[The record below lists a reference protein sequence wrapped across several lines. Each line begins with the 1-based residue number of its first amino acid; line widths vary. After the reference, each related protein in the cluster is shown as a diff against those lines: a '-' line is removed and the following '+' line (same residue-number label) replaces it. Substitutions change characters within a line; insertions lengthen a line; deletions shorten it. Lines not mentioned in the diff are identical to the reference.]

1 MYGEADIVVKV
12 QSPTEDEIGHLRE
25 GQVLICFL
33 NGPQEPELVEK
44 LADAGVTV
52 FSNEAVPRTSAAQ
65 AMDALSSMGSIA
77 GYKCALIAADTIGKY
92 VPMLST
98 AAGTTKAANVMV
110 FGVAVAGLQAM
121 AIMNRL
127 GGEVFAYDIRPET
140 KEQAESLG
148 ATFIDS
154 EDEKED
160 EGEDP
165 YEEYQPTGWRKL
177 MTSLGF
183 YSYAEPPRDRY
194 IVEGEEEEE
203 EDSEEEDEGWS
214 QEKLDEDQKL
224 IRERMQEMDIVIT
237 TALVP
242 GRKAPQLVD
251 KDMVES
257 MKPGS
262 VIVDLAAESGGN
274 CELTEAGETVE
285 HEGVRIVGPV
295 NLPST
300 MPIHASQLY
309 SRNMYNLIGHITEDQ
324 AEDKDEKDLHL
335 NLDFED
341 EIISRDLHRA
351 RGRDPP
357 RADQGSASGG
367 RMTSQL
373 LAELAIFVISA
384 FLGFELISRVP
395 NLLHTPLMSATNAI
409 HGIVLVGAIIALASA
424 SDGFTTT
431 VGMIAVDLRGDER
444 GRRLLGYEPDARHV
458 RPAEEAG
465 QEERG
470 IALAGRDRSS
480 PTSWLPRCSS
490 TASGA

>member
-1 MYGEADIVVKV
+1 MVDSRTLSAICDISITKRSFVDNGWPRERRSGSDAIIWRVKVGIPREVVEGERRVGLVPETAGRLVKDGFEVIVESGAGRDYNLDDAYEEAGASIAEGPEEVYGEADIVVKV
-12 QSPTEDEIGHLRE
+12 QSPTEDEIGFLRE
-25 GQVLICFL
+25 GLVLICFL

-44 LADAGVTV
+44 LAEAGVTV

-110 FGVAVAGLQAM
+110 FGVAVAGLQAI

-140 KEQAESLG
+140 KEQAQSLG

-154 EDEKED
+154 ADEKKDEEEED
-160 EGEDP
+160 G
-165 YEEYQPTGWRKL
+165 YEEYEPTGWRKL

-194 IVEGEEEEE
+194 IVEGEEE
-203 EDSEEEDEGWS
+203 DGSEEEDEGWS

-224 IRERMQEMDIVIT
+224 IKERMGEMDIVIT

-251 KDMVES
+251 KAMVES

-285 HEGVRIVGPV
+285 HKGVRIVGPV

-309 SRNMYNLIGHITEDQ
+309 SRNMYNLIGHITEDPS
-324 AEDKDEKDLHL
+324 EDNKDLQL
-335 NLDFED
+335 DLDFED
-341 EIISRDLHRA
+341 EITGETCIA
-351 RGRDPP
+351 Y
-357 RADQGSASGG
+357 GG
-367 RMTSQL
+367 EIRHEPTR
-373 LAELAIFVISA
+373 E
-384 FLGFELISRVP
+384 
-395 NLLHTPLMSATNAI
+395 
-409 HGIVLVGAIIALASA
+409 ALQ
-424 SDGFTTT
+424 
-431 VGMIAVDLRGDER
+431 
-444 GRRLLGYEPDARHV
+444 
-458 RPAEEAG
+458 EAG
-465 QEERG
+465 
-470 IALAGRDRSS
+470 
-480 PTSWLPRCSS
+480 
-490 TASGA
+490 

>member
-1 MYGEADIVVKV
+1 LVTVGLRERRSGSDAIIWRVKVGIPREVAEGERRVGLVPETVGRLVKDGFAVLVESGAGRDYNLDANYEEAGARVVDDAAGVYDEADIVVKV
-12 QSPTEDEIGHLRE
+12 QSPTEDEIGLLRE

-44 LADAGVTV
+44 LAEAGVTV

-110 FGVAVAGLQAM
+110 FGVAVAGLQTM

-127 GGEVFAYDIRPET
+127 GASVFAYDIRPET
-140 KEQAESLG
+140 KEQAQSLG

-160 EGEDP
+160 EHEEDG

-194 IVEGEEEEE
+194 IVEGEEEEQ
-203 EDSEEEDEGWS
+203 DGSEEEDEGWS
-214 QEKLDEDQKL
+214 KEKLDEDQKL
-224 IRERMQEMDIVIT
+224 IRERMEEMDIVIT

-242 GRKAPQLVD
+242 GKKAPQLVD

-285 HEGVRIVGPV
+285 HSQVRIVGPV

-309 SRNMYNLIGHITEDQ
+309 SRNMYNLIGHITEDRS
-324 AEDKDEKDLHL
+324 EDKDEKDLHL
-335 NLDFED
+335 ELDFED
-341 EIISRDLHRA
+341 EIIDETCIAH
-351 RGRDPP
+351 
-357 RADQGSASGG
+357 GG
-367 RMTSQL
+367 EIR
-373 LAELAIFVISA
+373 
-384 FLGFELISRVP
+384 
-395 NLLHTPLMSATNAI
+395 
-409 HGIVLVGAIIALASA
+409 HGPTREALQ
-424 SDGFTTT
+424 
-431 VGMIAVDLRGDER
+431 
-444 GRRLLGYEPDARHV
+444 
-458 RPAEEAG
+458 EAG
-465 QEERG
+465 
-470 IALAGRDRSS
+470 
-480 PTSWLPRCSS
+480 
-490 TASGA
+490 

>member
-1 MYGEADIVVKV
+1 MLLVTICRRKRRPCSDAIIWRVKVGIPQEVTEGERRVGLVPETVGRLIKDGFEVIVESGAGRDYNLDANYEEAGATVVDGADDVYGEADIVVKV
-12 QSPTEDEIGHLRE
+12 QSPTEDEIGLLRE

-33 NGPQEPELVEK
+33 NGPQNPELVEK
-44 LADAGVTV
+44 LAEAGVTV

-65 AMDALSSMGSIA
+65 SMDALSSMGSIA

-127 GGEVFAYDIRPET
+127 GAEVFAYDIRPET

-160 EGEDP
+160 EEEDS
-165 YEEYQPTGWRKL
+165 YEEYEPTGWRKL

-194 IVEGEEEEE
+194 IVEGEEEEK
-203 EDSEEEDEGWS
+203 DNSDEEDEGWS

-224 IRERMQEMDIVIT
+224 IGERMQEMDIVIT

-324 AEDKDEKDLHL
+324 SEDKGEKDLHL
-335 NLDFED
+335 DLDFED
-341 EIISRDLHRA
+341 EII
-351 RGRDPP
+351 GE
-357 RADQGSASGG
+357 
-367 RMTSQL
+367 TC
-373 LAELAIFVISA
+373 
-384 FLGFELISRVP
+384 
-395 NLLHTPLMSATNAI
+395 
-409 HGIVLVGAIIALASA
+409 IAH
-424 SDGFTTT
+424 DGE
-431 VGMIAVDLRGDER
+431 IRH
-444 GRRLLGYEPDARHV
+444 EPTREALQ
-458 RPAEEAG
+458 EAG
-465 QEERG
+465 
-470 IALAGRDRSS
+470 
-480 PTSWLPRCSS
+480 
-490 TASGA
+490 

>member
-1 MYGEADIVVKV
+1 VKVGIPQEITEGERRVGLVPETVGRLIKDGFEVIVESGAGRDYNLDANYEEAGATVVDGADDVYGEADIVVKV
-12 QSPTEDEIGHLRE
+12 QSPTEDEIGLLRE

-33 NGPQEPELVEK
+33 NGPQDPELVEK
-44 LADAGVTV
+44 LAEAGVTV

-65 AMDALSSMGSIA
+65 SMDALSSMGSIA

-127 GGEVFAYDIRPET
+127 GAEVFAYDIRPET

-160 EGEDP
+160 EEEDS
-165 YEEYQPTGWRKL
+165 YEEYEPTGWRKL

-203 EDSEEEDEGWS
+203 DNSDEEDEGWS

-224 IRERMQEMDIVIT
+224 ISERMQEMDIVIT

-251 KDMVES
+251 KAMVES

-309 SRNMYNLIGHITEDQ
+309 SRNMYNLIGHITEDRS
-324 AEDKDEKDLHL
+324 ENKDEKDLHL
-335 NLDFED
+335 DLDFED
-341 EIISRDLHRA
+341 EIIGETCIAHD
-351 RGRDPP
+351 
-357 RADQGSASGG
+357 GG
-367 RMTSQL
+367 IRHEPTR
-373 LAELAIFVISA
+373 E
-384 FLGFELISRVP
+384 
-395 NLLHTPLMSATNAI
+395 
-409 HGIVLVGAIIALASA
+409 ALQ
-424 SDGFTTT
+424 
-431 VGMIAVDLRGDER
+431 
-444 GRRLLGYEPDARHV
+444 
-458 RPAEEAG
+458 EAG
-465 QEERG
+465 
-470 IALAGRDRSS
+470 
-480 PTSWLPRCSS
+480 
-490 TASGA
+490 

>member
-1 MYGEADIVVKV
+1 MVTVDLRERRSGSDAIIWRVKVGIPREVAEGERRVGLVPETVGRLVKDGFEVIVQTRAGRDYNLDADYEEAGAKIVDGADGVYGEADIVVKV
-12 QSPTEDEIGHLRE
+12 QSPTEDEIGLLRE

-33 NGPQEPELVEK
+33 NGPQAPDLVEK
-44 LADAGVTV
+44 LAEAGVTV

-65 AMDALSSMGSIA
+65 AMDGLSSMGSIA

-110 FGVAVAGLQAM
+110 FGVAVAGLQAI

-140 KEQAESLG
+140 KEQAQSLG

-154 EDEKED
+154 EDEKE
-160 EGEDP
+160 EEEEDP
-165 YEEYQPTGWRKL
+165 FEEYQPMGWRKL

-203 EDSEEEDEGWS
+203 ANSEEEDEGWS

-224 IRERMQEMDIVIT
+224 IRERMEEMDVVIT

-251 KDMVES
+251 RDMVES

-295 NLPST
+295 NLPSM

-309 SRNMYNLIGHITEDQ
+309 SRNMYNLIGHITEDRS
-324 AEDKDEKDLHL
+324 EDKDEKDLHL
-335 NLDFED
+335 DLDFED
-341 EIISRDLHRA
+341 EITGETCIAH
-351 RGRDPP
+351 
-357 RADQGSASGG
+357 GG
-367 RMTSQL
+367 EIR
-373 LAELAIFVISA
+373 
-384 FLGFELISRVP
+384 
-395 NLLHTPLMSATNAI
+395 
-409 HGIVLVGAIIALASA
+409 HGPTREALQ
-424 SDGFTTT
+424 
-431 VGMIAVDLRGDER
+431 
-444 GRRLLGYEPDARHV
+444 
-458 RPAEEAG
+458 EAG
-465 QEERG
+465 
-470 IALAGRDRSS
+470 
-480 PTSWLPRCSS
+480 
-490 TASGA
+490 